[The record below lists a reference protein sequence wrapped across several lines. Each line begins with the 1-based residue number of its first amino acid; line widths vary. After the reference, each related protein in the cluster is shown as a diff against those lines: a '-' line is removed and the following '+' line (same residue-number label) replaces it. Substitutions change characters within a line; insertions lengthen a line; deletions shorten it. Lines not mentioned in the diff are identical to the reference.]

1 MSRYLCDMA
10 RGPSGRLVVD
20 VDPEFKRQ
28 LHSALAAE
36 GLSFKDWV
44 LRQSRAFLAEHK
56 QPSLPALRP
65 YEPDVSLALV
75 ADEPA
80 TYRAKSASS
89 EKSNH
94 P

>member
-1 MSRYLCDMA
+1 MA

-20 VDPEFKRQ
+20 VDPEFKKQ

-36 GLSFKDWV
+36 GLSFKDWL
-44 LRQSRAFLAEHK
+44 LRQSRAFLAEHA
-56 QPSLPALRP
+56 QPSLPALRA

-80 TYRAKSASS
+80 TYGAKPAASR
-89 EKSNH
+89 KSQQ

>member
-20 VDPEFKRQ
+20 VDPEFKKQ

-36 GLSFKDWV
+36 GLSFKDWL
-44 LRQSRAFLAEHK
+44 LRQSRAYLAERA
-56 QPSLPALRP
+56 QPSLPNLRA
-65 YEPDVSLALV
+65 YEPDVPLALV

-80 TYRAKSASS
+80 TYGAKSASS
-89 EKSNH
+89 EISKQ